1 MHNVPI
7 YDAGGVGQTLVALGV
22 LPAAQAQRFG
32 RGTTTTPFGPAGVK
46 ITGVHAKHASE
57 WRHPVRGPELADLLS
72 GLMHRPD
79 RRPSSTKSF
88 PLSES
93 QA

>member
-32 RGTTTTPFGPAGVK
+32 RGGTTTAPAGVK
-46 ITGVHAKHASE
+46 ITGVHAKHASD
-57 WRHPVRGPELADLLS
+57 WRRPVRGPELADLLS